1 MESYEQ
7 FCSRTLNTLLP
18 PDCSTAPERQRALSD
33 IHFHGRRLLEP
44 VLSEELR
51 VQMADDRQTAVE
63 RDRKRQTDALLQR
76 VQHVL
81 NNIHLKK
88 RQNESDSITS
98 DPFPSHGS
106 KTSPI
111 RSIRPFTA
119 PAQNRNLSPSSSLKR
134 ETLRLLNQRMEK
146 LLSDESSDGSD
157 PESPDSTLS
166 GLSLSLTGSYA
177 QLPGPQP
184 SRSPL
189 THRARRPR
197 PHAAGNI
204 LISHPVSESELSTNG
219 SEYLSGSGHNE
230 QRPIGR
236 SVFTASSP
244 APSGAE
250 WNCSCS
256 QFSDRQL
263 SIITSTPSSQKEMT
277 RLDSTQDVSPENT
290 RPARRSPP
298 APLNRSYDVE
308 SPSPSLIR
316 PHVSSA
322 PSPGSVGPIRPS
334 QQRDEMGV
342 EQQIQ
347 SLDTMRE
354 RLEREHAHQI
364 SELLAAQER
373 QTQQLQRKLNEQSR
387 KSMMSSTP
395 ELSRKTRHASHTQDV
410 CVEQMKPLCR
420 LTAAAR
426 GFLTR
431 RLLQT
436 EKITHLRKTVQD
448 SRAFIRSFQTDSQ
461 QKRASVSHQD
471 LTLQQ
476 RVTAQLRAALH
487 DVHQIFF
494 VWPLRDRL
502 RLLQQDREIRRERTL
517 REMEKESPGNTRT
530 LSSATQ
536 KTLDR
541 KAQRQ
546 TKTMNV
552 TPKSSA
558 SRILRPRLS
567 QNTVCSSQTAVKK
580 RDGCLGVRPHSLQRK
595 CLSLG

>member
-7 FCSRTLNTLLP
+7 FYSRTLNTLLP
-18 PDCSTAPERQRALSD
+18 PDCSTAPQQQRALSD

-51 VQMADDRQTAVE
+51 VQMAEDRQTAVE

-76 VQHVL
+76 VQDIL

-88 RQNESDSITS
+88 TQNELGSITS
-98 DPFPSHGS
+98 DQSLSHGS

-111 RSIRPFTA
+111 RSIGPFTA
-119 PAQNRNLSPSSSLKR
+119 PAQSQNLSPSSSLKR

-157 PESPDSTLS
+157 PESLDSTLS

-197 PHAAGNI
+197 PHTTGNI

-219 SEYLSGSGHNE
+219 SEYLSGSAHNE
-230 QRPIGR
+230 QHLIER
-236 SVFTASSP
+236 SVFTTSSP

-250 WNCSCS
+250 LNCSCS
-256 QFSDRQL
+256 EFSDRQL
-263 SIITSTPSSQKEMT
+263 SIITSTPSSRKET
-277 RLDSTQDVSPENT
+277 TKLDSTQDVSHEKT

-316 PHVSSA
+316 PQVVSA
-322 PSPGSVGPIRPS
+322 PSPGSVGPIRHS
-334 QQRDEMGV
+334 QQQDETGV
-342 EQQIQ
+342 KQQIQ
-347 SLDTMRE
+347 ALDTMRE

-387 KSMMSSTP
+387 RSMMSSTP
-395 ELSRKTRHASHTQDV
+395 ELSRKTRHTSHTQDV

-420 LTAAAR
+420 LTAVAR

-461 QKRASVSHQD
+461 QRRASVSHQD

-476 RVTAQLRAALH
+476 RVTAQLQAALH
-487 DVHQIFF
+487 NIHQIFF

-517 REMEKESPGNTRT
+517 REMEKDSPGNTRT

-552 TPKSSA
+552 IPKSSA
-558 SRILRPRLS
+558 ARILRPRLS
-567 QNTVCSSQTAVKK
+567 QNTVCSSQSAVKK
-580 RDGCLGVRPHSLQRK
+580 RDGCLGVRPRSLQRK

>member
-44 VLSEELR
+44 VLSEALR

-81 NNIHLKK
+81 NNIRLKK
-88 RQNESDSITS
+88 RQNESDSIIS
-98 DPFPSHGS
+98 SHES

-219 SEYLSGSGHNE
+219 SEYLSGSGHSE

-256 QFSDRQL
+256 EFSDRQL
-263 SIITSTPSSQKEMT
+263 SIITSTPSSQKET
-277 RLDSTQDVSPENT
+277 IRLDSTQDVSPENT

-316 PHVSSA
+316 PHVASA
-322 PSPGSVGPIRPS
+322 PSPGSIGPIRHS
-334 QQRDEMGV
+334 QQRDETGA

-347 SLDTMRE
+347 ALDTMRE

-387 KSMMSSTP
+387 KSMMSS
-395 ELSRKTRHASHTQDV
+395 ELSRKTRHTSHTQDV

-517 REMEKESPGNTRT
+517 REMEKDSPGNTRT

-546 TKTMNV
+546 AKTMNV

-567 QNTVCSSQTAVKK
+567 QNTVCSSQSAVKK
-580 RDGCLGVRPHSLQRK
+580 RDGCLGVRLRSLQRK

>member
-88 RQNESDSITS
+88 TQNESYSIIS
-98 DPFPSHGS
+98 SHES

-189 THRARRPR
+189 THRAQRPR
-197 PHAAGNI
+197 PHATGNI

-230 QRPIGR
+230 QRPIAR

-256 QFSDRQL
+256 EFSDRQL
-263 SIITSTPSSQKEMT
+263 SIITSTPSSQKETT

-308 SPSPSLIR
+308 SPSPSLNR

-322 PSPGSVGPIRPS
+322 PSPGSVRPIRHS
-334 QQRDEMGV
+334 QQQDETGV

-364 SELLAAQER
+364 SDLLAAQER
-373 QTQQLQRKLNEQSR
+373 QTQCVQQLQRKLNEQSR

-395 ELSRKTRHASHTQDV
+395 ELSRKTRHTSHTQDV
-410 CVEQMKPLCR
+410 CVEQMKPVCR

-436 EKITHLRKTVQD
+436 DKITHLRKTVQD

-517 REMEKESPGNTRT
+517 REMEKDSPGNTRT

-541 KAQRQ
+541 KAQRHA
-546 TKTMNV
+546 KTMNV

-567 QNTVCSSQTAVKK
+567 QNTVCSSQSAVKK
-580 RDGCLGVRPHSLQRK
+580 RDGCLGVRPRSLQRK